1 MKKRW
6 KREDVLIEVGAW
18 ILVFILIGWV
28 IVAWN

>member
-6 KREDVLIEVGAW
+6 KREDILIEVGAW
-18 ILVFILIGWV
+18 VLVFAMIGWV

>member
-18 ILVFILIGWV
+18 V
-28 IVAWN
+28 IVFVIIFVVVKAWN